1 MNNNINIRQ
10 LLQKVNRR
18 MASFLLLIAV
28 IIFFGIVLT
37 AFSLYTLPK
46 GNSNNN
52 AFDRGEKLTYKVYY
66 DAILT
71 GKVIAGEAVFSINN
85 DNKIYDDQE
94 TYHIEAVGKTKGAF
108 NLFYKV
114 VDKYESYVAE
124 KDLLPRLFIRRVDE
138 GGYTIKQNVFFEPST
153 NSASFKDLKNNRT
166 STLKIPDNTH
176 DLLSVIYYART
187 LDYSDAKK
195 GDMYSF
201 NFLIDDTVYSSS
213 IEIMGRKTISTS
225 IGNVKCIHMRPRVIT
240 GSVFKDEYPMNLY
253 VSDDENK
260 IPLLMSTGV
269 IVGTVKMELVKY
281 SGLRNSFTALEK
293 N

>member
-1 MNNNINIRQ
+1 MNHKTNIRQ
-10 LLQKVNRR
+10 LFQKTSQRINSYLFS
-18 MASFLLLIAV
+18 AAV
-28 IIFFGIVLT
+28 TIILGIVLT
-37 AFSLYTLPK
+37 AFSLYSLPQ
-46 GNSNNN
+46 GSSINS

-85 DNKIYDDQE
+85 DNKVYDDQE

-114 VDKYESYVAE
+114 IDRYESYVAE
-124 KDLLPRLFIRRVDE
+124 KDLLPRLFVRRVDE
-138 GGYTIKQNVFFEPST
+138 GGYTIKQNVFFQPSL

-166 STLKIPDNTH
+166 STVTIPDNTH
-176 DLLSVIYYART
+176 DVLSVIYYART
-187 LDYSDAKK
+187 LDYSKAKK

-213 IEIMGRKTISTS
+213 IEIMGRKTITTS
-225 IGNVKCIHMRPRVIT
+225 IGDVKCIHMRPRVIT

-260 IPLLMSTGV
+260 IPVLMSTGV
-269 IVGTVKMELVKY
+269 IVGTVKMELVKF
-281 SGLRNSFTALEK
+281 SGLRNSFTALVQD
-293 N
+293 